1 MIRSPS
7 PFIFLEERGVAG
19 YLSAMTLKALELRVQ
34 LSAEHLMINSHMI
47 KFLLWFINSVK
58 QIVPRS
64 GKGEV
69 RSDIIF
75 WILDLATKEI
85 TYGRIS

>member
-1 MIRSPS
+1 
-7 PFIFLEERGVAG
+7 
-19 YLSAMTLKALELRVQ
+19 
-34 LSAEHLMINSHMI
+34 MI